1 MSNAP
6 SLPYIN
12 YPETDGLPM
21 SESDA
26 TRDYLLY
33 CVSVLENY
41 FQSRRGVYVSGNL
54 FIYYQ
59 EGDSKKV
66 VSPDVFV
73 VFGVNQRKR
82 KSYKTWQEGDR
93 VPQFILEVTS
103 YSTRK
108 QDEITKP
115 ELYARLGVQ
124 EYFQYDPTGDYLMP
138 QLKGRR
144 LVDGVYQPMEMTQNW
159 LGLTSI
165 YSSTLGLDL
174 CLEAPNLLAS
184 LAPAALNLRLYD
196 PLTCEKLLSYPELAQ
211 ARQDA
216 QQEVLVERQN
226 VEVERQKAEVERQK
240 AEVERQ
246 KAETERQKANR
257 LAEKLRSLGID
268 PDMEDFS

>member
-1 MSNAP
+1 MTNAT
-6 SLPYIN
+6 SLPYIV

-33 CVSVLENY
+33 CVAVLENY

-54 FIYYQ
+54 FIYYE
-59 EGDSKKV
+59 EGDPKKV

-82 KSYKTWQEGDR
+82 KSYKTWQEDHR

-108 QDEITKP
+108 QDEVAKP

-124 EYFQYDPTGDYLMP
+124 EYFQYDPTGDYLTP
-138 QLKGRR
+138 QLKGQR
-144 LVDGVYQPMEMTQNW
+144 LVNGVYEPMEMTPNW

-165 YSSTLGLDL
+165 HSSILGLDL
-174 CLEAPNLLAS
+174 CLEPPNLLAS
-184 LAPAALNLRLYD
+184 LAPASLNLRFYD
-196 PLTCEKLLSYPELAQ
+196 PLTCEKLLSYIELSH
-211 ARQDA
+211 ARQEA
-216 QQEVLVERQN
+216 QQEVLLERQKT
-226 VEVERQKAEVERQK
+226 EVERQKTEVERQK
-240 AEVERQ
+240 TEVERQ
-246 KAETERQKANR
+246 KVDR
-257 LAEKLRSLGID
+257 LAQKLRSLGID
-268 PDMEDFS
+268 PDTGDLL